1 MRRTFHERAADVRLG
16 RDAALDAWMYGLMV
30 DNNIAYPLNPAIIA
44 GPEQLA
50 FMVWLEEGQ
59 VYLPCSDSVFR
70 QLQSRDKTALRA
82 QYLEIW
88 QQTRK
93 MVCRVA
99 ARHVRRLL
107 LQFCRL
113 RYRQAVAAGT
123 ILPTRLAKRM
133 ATSVLTFDD
142 PWGDPWQEGRRAAH
156 ARQRRLLQLPAL
168 QAALD
173 YLPPQTDTAETSR
186 SLQAEGRRLSR
197 HALARRLAL
206 ALAGSELAEACC
218 GEGAA
223 GDLPEAAREAHFQE
237 LFARAEQELASA
249 CRCLL
254 EVAARGG
261 TVLLLCDREG
271 GTVHD
276 LELARFCTGLGLRVI
291 YAVKSACHDNAPTLD
306 DLEGDPALTECV
318 SRDGIL
324 HDERISKNALLR
336 HLRAHRLTIMGDG
349 TGEALNLY
357 RVSVSFS
364 RAWKEADLVLA
375 KGRTSADILLGTSH
389 AFTRDILCFWR
400 DGEGMHGV
408 FRPHSPHALKFN
420 ERDIARQADAIIEEM
435 RAARRAG
442 KNVMFYSCIIGSIP
456 GQTHTAIELVTAFID
471 KLRRQMDN
479 TFIINPAEHFVAGMD
494 GDDLMFMWERV
505 QRSGCIDIWR
515 FQTVEDIEESFAL
528 LGRKVPAVWTGKDAT
543 YSTGCTKEMRI
554 ALEMQAV
561 NREMQIIGPE
571 ARMFMRRGEY
581 GVGKYFDAALGRT
594 QHEQ

>member
-1 MRRTFHERAADVRLG
+1 MRRVFHERAADVRLG
-16 RDAALDAWMYGLMV
+16 RDAALDAWIYGLMV
-30 DNNIAYPLNPAIIA
+30 DNNIAYPLNPSLIA

-50 FMVWLEEGQ
+50 FMVCLEEGQ

-70 QLQSRDKTALRA
+70 QLQSRDKRELRA
-82 QYLEIW
+82 GYQRIW
-88 QQTRK
+88 QETRN
-93 MVCRVA
+93 MLQRVP
-99 ARHVRRLL
+99 ARHARRLL

-133 ATSVLTFDD
+133 ASSVLTLDD
-142 PWGDPWQEGRRAAH
+142 PWGDPWQERRQTAH
-156 ARQRRLLQLPAL
+156 ERQRRLLRLPAL
-168 QAALD
+168 RAALD
-173 YLPPQTDTAETSR
+173 FLPPREAGEDTGG
-186 SLQAEGRRLSR
+186 SLQAESRRLSR
-197 HALARRLAL
+197 YALARRLAL
-206 ALAGSELAEACC
+206 ALAGDEPAGIRDGMAAAAPSEVPHEERL
-218 GEGAA
+218 
-223 GDLPEAAREAHFQE
+223 REM
-237 LFARAEQELASA
+237 FARAEKELESA
-249 CRCLL
+249 CRYLL
-254 EVAARGG
+254 EVAARRG

-291 YAVKSACHDNAPTLD
+291 YAVKSACCDMAPTLD
-306 DLEGDPALTECV
+306 DLEGDPALAELF

-324 HDERISKNALLR
+324 HDERAGKNALLR
-336 HLRAHRLTIMGDG
+336 HLRAHRLTVIGDG
-349 TGEALNLY
+349 TSEALNLY
-357 RVSVSFS
+357 RVSVTFS

-375 KGRTSADILLGTSH
+375 KGLTSAEILLGTSH
-389 AFTRDILCFWR
+389 VFTRDILCFWR

-408 FRPHSPHALKFN
+408 FRPHSPRAHKFN
-420 ERDIARQADAIIEEM
+420 EHDIARKADAIIADM

-456 GQTHTAIELVTAFID
+456 GQTHTAIELVSAFVD

-479 TFIINPAEHFVAGMD
+479 TFIINPAEHFADGMD

-528 LGRKVPAVWTGKDAT
+528 LGRKVPAAWTGKDAT

-554 ALEMQAV
+554 ALEMQSV

>member
-1 MRRTFHERAADVRLG
+1 MRRVFHERAADVRLG
-16 RDAALDAWMYGLMV
+16 RDAALDAWIYGLMV

-50 FMVWLEEGQ
+50 FMVCLDEGQ
-59 VYLPCSDSVFR
+59 VYLPCSDSLFR
-70 QLQSRDKTALRA
+70 QLQSRDKRELRA
-82 QYLEIW
+82 RYQHIW
-88 QQTRK
+88 QETQK
-93 MVCRVA
+93 MVRRVSD
-99 ARHVRRLL
+99 RHARRLL

-133 ATSVLTFDD
+133 AGAVLTLDD
-142 PWGDPWQEGRRAAH
+142 PWGDPWQERRQAAH
-156 ARQRRLLQLPAL
+156 ERQRRFLSLPAV

-173 YLPPQTDTAETSR
+173 FLPPRAATEEASR

-197 HALARRLAL
+197 HALSRRLAL
-206 ALAGSELAEACC
+206 ALAGSGQADACC
-218 GEGAA
+218 GGAGA
-223 GDLPEAAREAHFQE
+223 DAPSEAQLRE
-237 LFARAEQELASA
+237 LFARAERELENA
-249 CRCLL
+249 CDCLL
-254 EVAARGG
+254 EVAARRG

-291 YAVKSACHDNAPTLD
+291 YAVKSSCYDNAPTLD
-306 DLEGDPALTECV
+306 DLEGDPALAELF

-324 HDERISKNALLR
+324 HDERAGKNALLR
-336 HLRAHRLTIMGDG
+336 HLRAHRLTVIGDG
-349 TGEALNLY
+349 TSEALNLY
-357 RVSVSFS
+357 RVSVTFS

-375 KGRTSADILLGTSH
+375 KGRTSAEILLGTSH
-389 AFTRDILCFWR
+389 AFTRDILCFWH

-408 FRPHSPHALKFN
+408 FRPHSPRAHKFN
-420 ERDIARQADAIIEEM
+420 EHDIARRADAIIADM

-456 GQTHTAIELVTAFID
+456 GQTHTAIELVRAFVD

-479 TFIINPAEHFVAGMD
+479 TFIINPAEHFADGMD